1 MPKELIL
8 IALFGG
14 RFLYKYDE
22 CAFLGK
28 MKKMQPFFGK
38 DRKSCVF

>member
-28 MKKMQPFFGK
+28 MKKAAFSLEKKEKFV
-38 DRKSCVF
+38 SY